1 MKKRNYFLLLAMM
14 FVTFGLVSCGPDN
27 TGGGNGGDDPD
38 DPQTAEDYKMTSAVY
53 GGATI
58 THYTDFLEFVFN
70 TGDVTF
76 DSKGQ
81 VSGGSGNVVI
91 IDMLADVDAK
101 TFYPKA
107 GDYKV
112 GNAVVGSEY
121 RIYELENG
129 VLIPYHP
136 QVGYGC
142 KYAVV
147 ENGQVVKLMY
157 AVAGTVKVS
166 GNASKAKFDINL
178 AMEDNDGA
186 SENLNVVYEGAMT
199 IANKGMSKDERF
211 RMETTRQTNER
222 WSFQTM
228 SGQIF
233 LAKYGEL
240 NQFQLS
246 METAEQETCHF
257 LFYSTSM
264 DAVPAGTYTI
274 QIKVADK
281 SADRTVGAFE
291 SDGKLWVSAPYLGVK
306 GSDGGLT
313 NVWFI
318 ESGTI
323 TIAANRITFDV
334 KSHFGSTFKGEYNGT
349 VKFTIP
355 GQEAP
360 AAYVSAME

>member
-1 MKKRNYFLLLAMM
+1 MAMM
-14 FVTFGLVSCGPDN
+14 FVTFGLVSCGSN
-27 TGGGNGGDDPD
+27 ENGNQGTGGGDDPD
-38 DPQTAEDYKMTSAVY
+38 NPQPAENYKVMSAVY
-53 GGATI
+53 GGAAI

-76 DSKGQ
+76 DSKGK
-81 VSGGSGNVVI
+81 VSGGSGTVVI

-142 KYAVV
+142 QYAVV
-147 ENGQVVKLMY
+147 ENGRIVKSMY
-157 AVAGTVKVS
+157 AVAGSVKVS
-166 GNASKAKFDINL
+166 GDASKAKFAINL
-178 AMEDNDGA
+178 VMQDDNAA
-186 SENLNVVYEGAMT
+186 SENLNFVYEGPMT
-199 IANKGMSKDERF
+199 IADQGMSKDERF
-211 RMETTRQTNER
+211 KMEKTRPTNER
-222 WSFQTM
+222 WLFDTM

-233 LAKYGEL
+233 LGKYGEL

-246 METAEQETCHF
+246 MENADQEMCHF

-264 DAVPAGTYTI
+264 DKVPAGTYTI
-274 QIKVADK
+274 QIKVAEN

-291 SDGKLWVSAPYLGVK
+291 SNGKLWVSAPYLGVK
-306 GSDGGLT
+306 GSEGGLT
-313 NVWFI
+313 DVWFI

-323 TIAANRITFDV
+323 TIAANKITFDV

-349 VKFTIP
+349 VKFTVP
-355 GQEAP
+355 GSEAP
-360 AAYVSAME
+360 ASYISAVE